1 MTYEFNE
8 IIGQSMTTY
17 EKPSKNQSEHDIYG
31 ILSWI
36 SENYPFS
43 EKFITWGLW
52 ESGNGTNHRESK
64 PM

>member
-8 IIGQSMTTY
+8 FIGQSMTTY

-36 SENYPFS
+36 SENYPILGEIHNMGS
-43 EKFITWGLW
+43 VRIRQWHK
-52 ESGNGTNHRESK
+52 S
-64 PM
+64 

>member
-31 ILSWI
+31 I
-36 SENYPFS
+36 
-43 EKFITWGLW
+43 
-52 ESGNGTNHRESK
+52 
-64 PM
+64 